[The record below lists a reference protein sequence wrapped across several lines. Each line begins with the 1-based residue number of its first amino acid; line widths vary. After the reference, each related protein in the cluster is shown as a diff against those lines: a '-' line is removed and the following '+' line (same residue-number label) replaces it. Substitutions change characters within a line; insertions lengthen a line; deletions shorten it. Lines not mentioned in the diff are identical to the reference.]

1 MATVRSMRKEL
12 HRARDERS
20 PRRALGNMLAAMQV
34 ADRIWYA
41 REGFSETE
49 KKEAYFTSEYIAEHL
64 MSWAVRAKVG
74 KGEIN
79 EVLDSCLREEKEE
92 APPKKRV
99 VTVKSD
105 MEALFRGVN
114 EGSVTVR
121 TLNAL
126 YRFSQKM
133 DEDRKR
139 GLGTTHSASPVIQAL
154 APKYPHWYEGYPAP
168 KTVGDLTKWT
178 TRKLLQIKDL
188 GPKSVDH
195 LEAVLNK
202 AGFQLEEG

>member
-1 MATVRSMRKEL
+1 MATVKTMRKVL
-12 HRARDERS
+12 HQARDERS
-20 PRRALGNMLAAMQV
+20 PRRALGNMFAAMRV

-64 MSWAVRAKVG
+64 MSWAVRAKVW

-99 VTVKSD
+99 VTLSSN
-105 MEALFRGVN
+105 MEDLFRGVN

-126 YRFSQKM
+126 ELFARKM
-133 DEDRKR
+133 EEDRKR
-139 GLGTTHSASPVIQAL
+139 VKTGHAA
-154 APKYPHWYEGYPAP
+154 KYPDWFEGYPSP
-168 KTVGDLTKWT
+168 RTVGDLTKWT
-178 TRKLLQIKDL
+178 KRRLLQIQNL
-188 GPKSVDH
+188 GPKSVEH
-195 LEAVLNK
+195 LEAVLNA
-202 AGFQLEEG
+202 AGFQFEEG